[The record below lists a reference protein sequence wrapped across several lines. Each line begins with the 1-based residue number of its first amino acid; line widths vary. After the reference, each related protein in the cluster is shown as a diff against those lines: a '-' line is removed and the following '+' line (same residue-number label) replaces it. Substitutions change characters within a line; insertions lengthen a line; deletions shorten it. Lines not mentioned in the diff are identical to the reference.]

1 MSSTCLQSPPSLDPV
16 HQALRTMFPPVTE
29 LCKALV
35 LEEEMD
41 DTLQYELIPVNNMTE
56 GRIIYY

>member
-1 MSSTCLQSPPSLDPV
+1 MRNVNEIRYCYLYFYQRSV
-16 HQALRTMFPPVTE
+16 PVTE
-29 LCKALV
+29 QYKALV